1 MQTSNGM
8 LLNVTNEAVDHV
20 TDHLVNTCCP
30 ASCQQMYEKLKITLK
45 IEEFTSIIDVT
56 KHGVQRLIERG
67 FIPEEVKI
75 LYYEA
80 DLTYIQ
86 TDGAKVFIKFVG
98 QSRYNVMVYN
108 QAEKGVV
115 TALKNID
122 KKALTNLGKN
132 HGWKL

>member
-1 MQTSNGM
+1 
-8 LLNVTNEAVDHV
+8 
-20 TDHLVNTCCP
+20 
-30 ASCQQMYEKLKITLK
+30 MYEKLKITLK

-80 DLTYIQ
+80 DLTCIQ